1 MPTLTKVNSSILLNK
16 IASKLGSIG
25 TTISAE
31 FLKGVCTR
39 FYIKK
44 GNMDLDE
51 EVKLTKKASKFPLA
65 RKIFQL
71 QVFPIIPQ
79 DKRSIDI
86 VSIQ

>member
-1 MPTLTKVNSSILLNK
+1 
-16 IASKLGSIG
+16 
-25 TTISAE
+25 
-31 FLKGVCTR
+31 
-39 FYIKK
+39 
-44 GNMDLDE
+44 MDLDE
-51 EVKLTKKASKFPLA
+51 EVKLTKKASKFPLT